1 MRLLFKQRFFSWFDS
16 YDIYDDNGATVF
28 TIEGKLA
35 WGHCLHILNAAG
47 EHIGTVQ
54 QRVLTFLPKFD
65 LYEFDRCIGT
75 IKKEFT
81 FFVPHFTVEGSDW
94 AVEGQFMEW
103 DYTIVSASRGTV
115 ATIGKELFHWT
126 DTYVIDVAEGE
137 KIPRKGGPGITK
149 SDFLVINKTDLAPY
163 VGASLE
169 VMERDTLRMRGER
182 PWSFTNL
189 KSGDGLQNIIAFIE
203 DKGMLGK

>member
-28 TIEGKLA
+28 TVEGKLA

-103 DYTIVSASRGTV
+103 DYAIVSASRGEI
-115 ATIGKELFHWT
+115 ARISKELLHRT
-126 DTYVIDVAEGE
+126 DTYVADPGPGYREGQRQARHCRDGVQGAV
-137 KIPRKGGPGITK
+137 PLDGHLRHRRGGPRRRAARADGR
-149 SDFLVINKTDLAPY
+149 A
-163 VGASLE
+163 GH
-169 VMERDTLRMRGER
+169 RRGEMQPQQLR
-182 PWSFTNL
+182 R
-189 KSGDGLQNIIAFIE
+189 G
-203 DKGMLGK
+203 